1 MGTAIVFYIIGG
13 VVVLTVVL
21 VLIMIMFGVRY

>member
-13 VVVLTVVL
+13 VVVLTVAL
-21 VLIMIMFGVRY
+21 VLIMIIFGVRY